1 MSHQEAIESFKE
13 AILDSIGY
21 APVDVVG
28 DSQWHRFNDEKGK
41 PNGSYRLHLN
51 NRPAGYFKCHRQ
63 GINQNW
69 KLSGGYIPISSMHQ
83 MLNQAKYKLEA
94 EQRQQAE
101 LDKQAAVA
109 LVADKIW
116 NQAPLASASHPY
128 LIKKRIG
135 INGARLGRC
144 NALIVPLYNA
154 NKEIVSLQFISEA
167 GGKTFLSGGK
177 KKGCFYELGE
187 QTDKILICEGFA
199 TGASLFEE
207 SSYLTIIAFDA
218 GNLKE
223 VAINIR
229 ALSPDSEIIIC
240 ADNDLSGVGQSKAID
255 AASTISGK
263 YLIPEIVGQDWN
275 DVLSGGVL

>member
-1 MSHQEAIESFKE
+1 MNSHQEAIEQFSESMFN
-13 AILDSIGY
+13 AIGY
-21 APVDVVG
+21 IPTNIIADG
-28 DSQWHRFNDEKGK
+28 LLHKFKDERGRL
-41 PNGSYRLHLN
+41 NGAYGLHLDN
-51 NRPAGYFKCHRQ
+51 HPAGWFQCHRQ
-63 GINQNW
+63 GIKEKW
-69 KLSGGYIPISSMHQ
+69 KLSGGYTPLSSMQ
-83 MLNQAKYKLEA
+83 LLLNQAKYRQEA
-94 EQRQQAE
+94 KDRQKAE
-101 LDKQAAVA
+101 LAKQAAVA
-109 LVADKIW
+109 VVATKIW
-116 NQAPLASASHPY
+116 SQAPFAPANHPY
-128 LIKKRIG
+128 LVTKGIG
-135 INGARLGRC
+135 VNGVRLGRC

-263 YLIPEIVGQDWN
+263 Y
-275 DVLSGGVL
+275 